1 MKSRIKIILLILIVL
16 ISCKKGPK
24 DFPPSNYKL
33 SGGVFILNEG
43 NFRGGNGSLSFYS
56 YDSLK
61 IYNDLFYA
69 ANGRSLGDVP
79 YSMIIYE
86 DKGYIVVNNSGKI
99 EMIDP
104 NSLKSLGSITGL
116 NSPRNMAVINSS
128 KAYVTSLYSDS
139 LTIINLGNNTISGYI
154 NIRRTSE
161 AIVVLD
167 NKVFVS
173 NWAGGKEVMVIN
185 TLTDRVSDS
194 ILVGNEPESMVLDKN
209 RDLWVLCN
217 GGWARENFAK
227 LDQINTSTDKL
238 ISEFVFPNK
247 QASPTCLKIDAFG
260 ETLYYLENGIKVMD
274 IGQGKLPP
282 TALIADPGASFYK
295 LAINPGNGDI
305 IVTDAVDYTQRG
317 YVNIF
322 KSDGTLI
329 SQEKAGIIPGSMCF
343 KLRIN

>member
-1 MKSRIKIILLILIVL
+1 MKSSIKIILLLLIVL
-16 ISCKKGPK
+16 LSCKKETK
-24 DFPPSNYKL
+24 DIPGTNYKL

-56 YDSLK
+56 YDSSK
-61 IYNDLFYA
+61 MSNDLFYT
-69 ANGRSLGDVP
+69 ANGRPLGDVP
-79 YSMIIYE
+79 YSMIINE

-99 EMIDP
+99 EIIDP
-104 NSLKSLGSITGL
+104 NSLHSRGTITGL
-116 NSPRNMAVINSS
+116 NSPRNMAVVNGT

-139 LTIINLGNNTISGYI
+139 LTIINLGNSTVSGYI

-167 NKVFVS
+167 NKVYVS
-173 NWAGGKEVMVIN
+173 SWAGGKEIMVIN
-185 TLTDRVSDS
+185 SLTDHVSDS

-209 RDLWVLCN
+209 RVLWVLCN
-217 GGWARENFAK
+217 GGWTRENFAK
-227 LDQINTSTDKL
+227 LVQINTATDKVQT
-238 ISEFVFPNK
+238 EYVFPNK
-247 QASPTCLKIDAFG
+247 QASPTCLKIDALG
-260 ETLYYLENGIKVMD
+260 KTLYYLDNGIKVMD
-274 IGQGKLPP
+274 IGLGRLPT

-317 YVNIF
+317 YVNIY
-322 KSDGTLI
+322 KLDGTLI

-343 KLRIN
+343 KLRLN